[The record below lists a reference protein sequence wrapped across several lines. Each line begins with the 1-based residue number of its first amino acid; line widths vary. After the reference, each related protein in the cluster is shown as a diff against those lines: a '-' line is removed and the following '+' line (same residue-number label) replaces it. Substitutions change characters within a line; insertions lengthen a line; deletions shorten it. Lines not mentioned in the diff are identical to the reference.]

1 VVLRLK
7 EALSVW
13 GRPEFEETLKRELK
27 RLGIADL
34 PLQAALT
41 SGSQAIDRPISVI
54 IKRIDDAG
62 PVVSVTVGIFF
73 KSVIAGCSCA
83 DDPTPMNEL
92 DEFCE
97 LQLDI
102 DKMTAAAT
110 ITLLN

>member
-1 VVLRLK
+1 MLRL
-7 EALSVW
+7 ESALSVW
-13 GRPEFEETLKRELK
+13 GRPEFEATLKRELMQ
-27 RLGIADL
+27 LGIADL
-34 PLQAALT
+34 PLQAGLT

-62 PVVSVTVGIFF
+62 HVIRARVGIFF

-83 DDPTPMNEL
+83 DDPTPLNEL

-102 DKMTAAAT
+102 DKMTADTT
-110 ITLLN
+110 ITLLD

>member
-1 VVLRLK
+1 MLRL
-7 EALSVW
+7 EAALSVW
-13 GRPEFEETLKRELK
+13 GRPEFEEMLKRELV

-41 SGSQAIDRPISVI
+41 SGSQVIDRPISVI

-62 PVVSVTVGIFF
+62 PVIRAWVGIFF

-83 DDPTPMNEL
+83 DDPTPTNEL

-102 DKMTAAAT
+102 DKITAVT
-110 ITLLN
+110 TLTLKD

>member
-1 VVLRLK
+1 MLRL
-7 EALSVW
+7 EAALSVW
-13 GRPEFEETLKRELK
+13 GHSEFEETLKRELM

>member
-1 VVLRLK
+1 MIRLGA
-7 EALSVW
+7 ALAAW
-13 GRPEFEETLKRELK
+13 GRPEFEGTLKHELM

-34 PLQAALT
+34 PLQAGLT
-41 SGSQAIDRPISVI
+41 SGSQALDRPISVI

-62 PVVSVTVGIFF
+62 PVIRVMAGIFF

-83 DDPTPMNEL
+83 DDPTPTNEL

-102 DKMTAAAT
+102 DKLTAVAT
-110 ITLLN
+110 VTLLD